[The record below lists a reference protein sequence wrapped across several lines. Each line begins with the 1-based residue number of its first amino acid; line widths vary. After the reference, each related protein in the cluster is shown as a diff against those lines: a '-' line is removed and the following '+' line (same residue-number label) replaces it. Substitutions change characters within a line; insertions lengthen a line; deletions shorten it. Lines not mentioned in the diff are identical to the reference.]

1 MKRHLRRALS
11 LLCVLAMCI
20 GLLPSTALAAGQSG
34 GGQEKAYF
42 YIHTGEGNQPA
53 NYTFAGTGAV
63 DTSHYNN
70 NSNQAYEAGYV
81 TLPENNGEETHT
93 SGAAECSVTV
103 ERFPEIIHAGVT
115 YVYKE
120 KADDEKTNLY
130 TVDWQVVKKV
140 DAGYNIYHGGTNYT
154 FSGPSWH
161 VDGEAVFLTK
171 KTVDCKRVLFEGSE
185 DKDNDGAP
193 EEVSFETV
201 SAYVYENGS
210 ILVPEMP

>member
-11 LLCVLAMCI
+11 LLCVLTMCI
-20 GLLPSTALAAGQSG
+20 GLLPTTALAAGQSG

-42 YIHTGEGNQPA
+42 YIHTGEGNQPTD
-53 NYTFAGTGAV
+53 YTFAGTGAV

-81 TLPENNGEETHT
+81 TLPENNGEETHP
-93 SGAAECSVTV
+93 SDAAESSVTV
-103 ERFPEIIHAGVT
+103 ERFPEITHEGVT

-140 DAGYNIYHGGTNYT
+140 DAGYNIYHGGNNYA

-161 VDGEAVFLTK
+161 VDGEAVFLK
-171 KTVDCKRVLFEGSE
+171 KKAVDCKRVLFEGSE
-185 DKDNDGAP
+185 ANDGDP
-193 EEVSFETV
+193 EEVSFKTV
-201 SAYVYENGS
+201 SAYVDENGS
-210 ILVPEMP
+210 ILVPKMPL